1 MELFGIVFGAI
12 FINNF
17 VLARFLGICPYLGVS
32 SRIET
37 ATGMG
42 LAVIFVMTIASS
54 VTYFVYY
61 HILIPFNLGYLY
73 IISFILV
80 IAVLVQLVEMVI
92 QKLQPALYRALGI
105 YLPLVT
111 TNCAILGVTFLN
123 ITEKL
128 SLLEST
134 LHGFAS
140 GIGFALAIILFAG
153 LRERLD
159 LVDIPESLKGAPIG
173 LIIAGLL
180 SIGFMGF
187 VGMI

>member
-17 VLARFLGICPYLGVS
+17 VLVRFLGICPYLGVS
-32 SRIET
+32 RRIET
-37 ATGMG
+37 AMGMG
-42 LAVIFVMTIASS
+42 LAVIFVMTIASF
-54 VTYFVYY
+54 VTYFVY
-61 HILIPFNLGYLY
+61 HLILIPFNLGYLY
-73 IISFILV
+73 IASFILV

-92 QKLQPALYRALGI
+92 QKQSPALHRALGI

-111 TNCAILGVTFLN
+111 TNCAILGVAFLN
-123 ITEKL
+123 IQEGFTL
-128 SLLEST
+128 VEST
-134 LHGFAS
+134 LHGFGA
-140 GIGFALAIILFAG
+140 GIGFTLAIILFAG

-159 LVDIPESLKGAPIG
+159 LVNIPESLKGAPIG
-173 LIIAGLL
+173 LIVAGLL